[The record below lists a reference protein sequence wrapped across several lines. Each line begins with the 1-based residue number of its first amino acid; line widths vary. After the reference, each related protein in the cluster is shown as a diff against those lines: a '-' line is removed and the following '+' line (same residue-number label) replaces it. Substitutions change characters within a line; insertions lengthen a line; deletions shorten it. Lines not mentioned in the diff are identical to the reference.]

1 MKKKIYATQLTYEVP
16 SIEKDQASKTIL
28 NLDYLLKSLRK
39 CSEYMD
45 LIYVPFKNQQN
56 IDPSEIFKSRSAL
69 RRFRDNTLE
78 KFNDFKKQAFR
89 CFILFRPFSFD
100 TTVIKLSRAFVLSI
114 TDLEKQV
121 NRLAELFD
129 NLESNDF
136 STILVKSIDN
146 IKKEIAELEQLIED
160 RIKDHFEKNILARSW
175 VDNVS
180 EKLQEKIE
188 KRIPSSIKLV
198 EEREKQMNEE
208 KEDKK

>member
-1 MKKKIYATQLTYEVP
+1 MKKKTYATQLTYEVP
-16 SIEKDQASKTIL
+16 SSEKDSAAKTIL

-56 IDPSEIFKSRSAL
+56 VDPAEIFKSRAAL

-136 STILVKSIDN
+136 ATILVKAIDN

-175 VDNVS
+175 VDGVS

-198 EEREKQMNEE
+198 EEREKQMNGEKEE
-208 KEDKK
+208 KQ